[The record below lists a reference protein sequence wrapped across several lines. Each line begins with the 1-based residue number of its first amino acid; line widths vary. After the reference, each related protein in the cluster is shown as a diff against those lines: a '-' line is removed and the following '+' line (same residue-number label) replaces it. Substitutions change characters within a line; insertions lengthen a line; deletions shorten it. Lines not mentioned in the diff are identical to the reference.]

1 MTYPPGPS
9 SPVRPLQWLQDLLSA
24 ILTLLKVVAIGVA
37 LTWAYLHSE
46 FIETWLWGLTSGEV
60 AGLKFQRQVFDEAST
75 ALAAYSNQVASCR
88 SADDSFCL
96 DKALG
101 EDAIQRASRVAPA
114 IVDARIL
121 WVDDK
126 PEQNAPIA
134 KILQKMGMRVETRNW
149 TQDALN
155 ALKVGPYD
163 VIITNVWRPKDPDQ
177 GKRPLTLCPVH
188 YFDFPRG
195 MDTSSFFVKEE
206 AAKNLDE
213 ARVSALQ
220 RFNADANLHSA
231 AGFGLADT
239 VLADWGNDD
248 SVPQIIFFTA
258 EHARVARPLC
268 GYRITNRGDILLNS
282 IVSILE
288 QRYAKRLGV
297 KPWESK
303 QSVED

>member
-206 AAKNLDE
+206 AAKTWMRLAFRRYNDLTQMLTYI
-213 ARVSALQ
+213 AQPALAWRIRSLRIGETMIPCLRSFFSRQ
-220 RFNADANLHSA
+220 NMPESRDRCAD
-231 AGFGLADT
+231 
-239 VLADWGNDD
+239 
-248 SVPQIIFFTA
+248 I
-258 EHARVARPLC
+258 E
-268 GYRITNRGDILLNS
+268 
-282 IVSILE
+282 
-288 QRYAKRLGV
+288 
-297 KPWESK
+297 
-303 QSVED
+303 